1 MRPAFSLITKVLD
14 DFTSQFPQST
24 FSDPSAISFSLDQYI
39 RRYQDPTQAD
49 TIMKVQ
55 QELDET
61 KVILVSLYLAS
72 RHQLWSVLILMAV
85 ATLAQDHRIS
95 PRAW

>member
-24 FSDPSAISFSLDQYI
+24 FSNPSAISFPLDQYI
-39 RRYQDPTQAD
+39 KRYQDPTQAD

-61 KVILVSLYLAS
+61 KVILVSFLIGHRGINRGGPYL
-72 RHQLWSVLILMAV
+72 L
-85 ATLAQDHRIS
+85 
-95 PRAW
+95 